1 MRASAVSFSIIMSD
15 SEDCLKKRLHA
26 AIRPLYK
33 QRLFSM
39 VMLILRSSVVKSDS
53 PVTRFM
59 LHRALAHVIT
69 NTPLS
74 AIMGEANKFIPLL
87 INGLTILSEDVQNQ
101 DIVYNLLLVLSGIL
115 IDKNGFVL
123 PNPPS
128 EPSSAF
134 DDSEGRAISMT
145 EFLSLP
151 TWEGSDIDKIKPN
164 DGGDNDTEYEM
175 HQHTT
180 NPLGPNEP
188 ISDLTPEQLSVERP
202 DSKVVRGRVIQEEKC
217 MKERCTTIQEGNK
230 NIFLK
235 VTKSSS
241 GSRSRNDSDE
251 SLVNCDDQED
261 RYFRTH
267 EDQVLLFERVQR
279 KNLRLD

>member
-1 MRASAVSFSIIMSD
+1 MRAFAVSFSIIMSD

-33 QRLFSM
+33 QQLFSM

-69 NTPLS
+69 NTLLS
-74 AIMGEANKFIPLL
+74 AIMGEANKFIPLFC
-87 INGLTILSEDVQNQ
+87 SSQ
-101 DIVYNLLLVLSGIL
+101 
-115 IDKNGFVL
+115 
-123 PNPPS
+123 PPS

-134 DDSEGRAISMT
+134 DDSEGPAISMT

-202 DSKVVRGRVIQEEKC
+202 DSK
-217 MKERCTTIQEGNK
+217 
-230 NIFLK
+230 
-235 VTKSSS
+235 
-241 GSRSRNDSDE
+241 
-251 SLVNCDDQED
+251 
-261 RYFRTH
+261 
-267 EDQVLLFERVQR
+267 
-279 KNLRLD
+279 